1 MKSGESMKRIKKIFS
16 LVVVIFSI
24 LTLVSCFEEKLSVQ
38 YNLGYDNKIANVL
51 SIAKNENLTKP
62 EDPLREGFVFIGWY
76 KDNELYD
83 FNDEVKENLIL
94 TAKWEKETFIVSFNG
109 AESEDQIVKYQEK
122 ATKPINPV
130 KEGFIFLGWYLN
142 GNLYDFNNEVI
153 KDIELKAKWELIE
166 VENIFTITLWY
177 DYDNLVNEVEILE
190 GEIFNQPTI
199 EQREGYIFL
208 GWYKDDELYDFNEKV
223 YEDFVLYAMWEEVSL
238 EKISIGEFK
247 TLENGEED
255 VISGIITSF
264 SAYNYLTI
272 EDETGAILV
281 RVIGYDIPKL
291 LELNYQE
298 GNRLTFSAT
307 KINLRNSAIAQ
318 TTIDDIVKDE
328 IINALPESIDITNIT
343 QEDLSQ
349 YDAHLISHD
358 YLIITNIKEE
368 INRLKFTLKNDNLI
382 INAIYDIRYLF
393 TGYEY
398 LNSFEIY
405 DIVKLENIPFVDDIT
420 PSVFIGSLEQIE
432 KIGKADIVL
441 DETLFKIHYLNDT
454 HGSIFN
460 NGNELG
466 MSRIGNYIKNTKDE
480 NSIFITGGDMFQ
492 GELISNANN
501 GAIFIEILNNL
512 SLDAFVIGNH
522 EFDWGLDVILKYFDP
537 ETTGVKADFPLLGAN
552 VKRKIDGKRPEFID
566 SHTIIKRGNYN
577 IGIIGVIGFGL
588 ENSISRLRVEDYE
601 FTKPYDA
608 VRDTLNEI
616 DDFVDFVLVVNHHSD
631 SDFND
636 QVVNLPKVK
645 AVFNGHT
652 HREEAGFIKDSGI
665 PFIQSASN
673 GRMVG
678 EIELLINKENGVTLK
693 NSTVTNVKYHQ
704 HLNSE
709 DLEINAIIESYY
721 EELKYLYED
730 EIIKASRTMSQ
741 NDLAYF
747 IAQLMAKSTGSIFGL
762 QNSGGTRSN
771 IFQGSITGSDVFKVF
786 PFDNRIIS
794 VEILGKDLK
803 MIYNRE
809 TYIYLDINFNA
820 INDYEYY
827 KIATN
832 DYVFFNN
839 YNKDVFEPF
848 YEEATVYGDLYET
861 FYGYLVDLKSQGH
874 NYFDTNNPVTYQYS
888 SMFIYEYYEKIDNQ
902 MVWQ

>member
-405 DIVKLENIPFVDDIT
+405 DIVKLKNIPFVDDIT